1 MHLDT
6 RGDRGKGMER
16 KNRGGGRARGRGPGR
31 GRGRG
36 RGRDRGRCVLTF
48 SEENRR
54 EFLTG
59 FHKRKV
65 ERRKKAQEEI
75 KVRLKEEQKRVK
87 EERHKEYVKMLKERQ
102 EALEEADELDQL
114 ATSKRE
120 SIQYDHPNHTV
131 TVTTISSIDLTGAN
145 LFNFG
150 ANQPEVAE
158 EEQAVKNDDVE
169 EELPMK
175 RDNPLPRKGAEP
187 IISTKI
193 SSLTSALHSSSVK
206 NQKGKKWKGSHDQVK
221 RPLKGKT
228 TKSQRRKRTGKPGGE
243 Q

>member
-150 ANQPEVAE
+150 ANQNLFPDICAAFVKCKKSERKEVERFSRSGQKTPERQDHKITEKETDRKARGG
-158 EEQAVKNDDVE
+158 AVNHRTPFSQT
-169 EELPMK
+169 LQ
-175 RDNPLPRKGAEP
+175 
-187 IISTKI
+187 
-193 SSLTSALHSSSVK
+193 TS
-206 NQKGKKWKGSHDQVK
+206 
-221 RPLKGKT
+221 
-228 TKSQRRKRTGKPGGE
+228 E
-243 Q
+243 

>member
-1 MHLDT
+1 MGL
-6 RGDRGKGMER
+6 
-16 KNRGGGRARGRGPGR
+16 
-31 GRGRG
+31 
-36 RGRDRGRCVLTF
+36 
-48 SEENRR
+48 SR

-65 ERRKKAQEEI
+65 ERRKKALDEI

-87 EERHKEYVKMLKERQ
+87 EERHKEYVKMFKERQ

-114 ATSKRE
+114 ATSTRE

-131 TVTTISSIDLTGAN
+131 TVTTVSSIDLTGAH

-150 ANQPEVAE
+150 ANQPEELE
-158 EEQAVKNDDVE
+158 EEQAVKNDDVGE
-169 EELPMK
+169 KFPVK

-187 IISTKI
+187 IMSTKI
-193 SSLTSALHSSSVK
+193 SSLTSTLHSSSVK

-221 RPLKGKT
+221 KPLKGKT
-228 TKSQRRKRTGKPGGE
+228 SKSQRRKRTGKPGGE